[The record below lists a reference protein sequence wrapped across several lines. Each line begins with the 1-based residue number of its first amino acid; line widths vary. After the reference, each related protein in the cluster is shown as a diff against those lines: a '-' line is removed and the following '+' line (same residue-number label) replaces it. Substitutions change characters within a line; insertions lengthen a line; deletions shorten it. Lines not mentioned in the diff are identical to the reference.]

1 MKKVTLKRR
10 RQIGRRLEQAGK
22 ELSVERVVAQFQSAL
37 LCIDQFGF
45 SGGLIMGSFMLTSFL
60 VQTARSVV
68 EKGVI

>member
-45 SGGLIMGSFMLTSFL
+45 SAGLTMGFVMLMSFL
-60 VQTARSVV
+60 LQGAHSGA